1 MIDNKIL
8 NYNEDQLENWLIE
21 EAGSNCAQHFG
32 VKFTGNLH
40 LQQIPKEYSK
50 LLFWL
55 KNKNIKSYMAI
66 GIGNGGSFITECF
79 MMQNSLKTAVAVDN
93 ISYTETEQKLDDIN
107 KKIDWISK
115 TLPDCNVKLHCSD
128 SKEYLKNEKN
138 RYDCIFIDGDHTYS
152 GVRSDYEYSKNL
164 SDILIFHDIN
174 SQSCP
179 GVVSLWNEIN
189 CKEKIEFVHSNS
201 CGIGIAIL

>member
-1 MIDNKIL
+1 MIDEKIL
-8 NYNEDQLENWLIE
+8 NYNIDELETWLIE
-21 EAGSNCAQHFG
+21 EAGSNCADHFG

-50 LLFWL
+50 LLLWL
-55 KNKNIKSYMAI
+55 KHKNIKSYMAI

-79 MMQNSLKTAVAVDN
+79 MMKNTLKTAVAVDN
-93 ISYTETEQKLDDIN
+93 ISYTKTEQRLEDIT
-107 KKIDWISK
+107 KKINWISNI
-115 TLPDCNVKLHCSD
+115 LPNANIRLECSD
-128 SKEYLKNEKN
+128 SKEYLKKENQ
-138 RYDCIFIDGDHTYS
+138 RYDCIFIDGDHTYE
-152 GVRSDYEYSKNL
+152 GVKSDYEYSKNL
-164 SDILIFHDIN
+164 SNILIFHDIN

-201 CGIGIAIL
+201 CGIGIALL